1 MKKRKKRCSL
11 LVPLTALALLAILF
25 IGVYPRVTARS
36 QYPVRYET
44 EIRSAAEVYSLDPA
58 LLAAVARIESSYRAD
73 ARSSAGALGLMQIM
87 PETGAWIAE
96 KRGERDVFT
105 DDLLLEPESSLL
117 YGGWYLRYLLDE
129 FDGDFTCAVAAYHAG
144 QGSVRSWLKNPA
156 YSPDG
161 RTLSAFP
168 TDAPRTG
175 HYVSKVRK
183 AYDYYLKQYQ

>member
-1 MKKRKKRCSL
+1 MKKRKKRRSL
-11 LVPLTALALLAILF
+11 LVPLTVLALLAILF

-44 EIRSAAEVYSLDPA
+44 EIRRAAEVYSLDPA
-58 LLAAVARIESSYRAD
+58 LLAAIARIESSYRAD

-105 DDLLLEPESSLL
+105 DDLLFEPESSLL

-156 YSPDG
+156 YSLDG
-161 RTLSAFP
+161 HTLSAFP

>member
-1 MKKRKKRCSL
+1 MKKRKKRRSL
-11 LVPLTALALLAILF
+11 LVPLTVLALLAILF

-44 EIRSAAEVYSLDPA
+44 EIRRAAEVYSLDPA

-144 QGSVRSWLKNPA
+144 QGSVRSWLKNPT

>member
-1 MKKRKKRCSL
+1 M
-11 LVPLTALALLAILF
+11 LALLAVLF
-25 IGVYPRVTARS
+25 VAVYPRIAARS

-44 EIRSAAEVYSLDPA
+44 EIRAAAEVYSLEPA

-73 ARSSAGALGLMQIM
+73 ARSSVGALGLMQIM

-96 KRGERDVFT
+96 KRGEREAFT
-105 DDLLLEPESSLL
+105 DEALLDPKTSLL
-117 YGGWYLRYLLDE
+117 YGGWYIRYLMDE

-144 QGSVRSWLKNPA
+144 QGSVRKWLKNPA

-168 TDAPRTG
+168 ADAPKTG
-175 HYVSKVRK
+175 HYVSKVQK
-183 AYDYYLKQYQ
+183 AYDYYLEKYR

>member
-1 MKKRKKRCSL
+1 MKKRKKRRSL